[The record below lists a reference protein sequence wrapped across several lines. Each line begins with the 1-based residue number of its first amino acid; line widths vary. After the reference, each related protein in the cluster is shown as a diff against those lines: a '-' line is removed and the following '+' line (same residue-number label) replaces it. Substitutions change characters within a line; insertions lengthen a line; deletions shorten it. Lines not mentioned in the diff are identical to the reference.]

1 MEKSHI
7 LKSLFIHLYVS
18 PTNSDTETFFG
29 QNNLFHTVAA
39 SIFDSIFLMSS
50 HAVPGGRRIKTIT
63 KSVVNAIAWGDTYQR
78 ILLMRDPRVKVQQL
92 VREVEWVNYG
102 RLNPEGVMKG

>member
-7 LKSLFIHLYVS
+7 FKSPFIHLYVS
-18 PTNSDTETFFG
+18 PTNFETETVFG

-50 HAVPGGRRIKTIT
+50 HACRVPCRAGAESKQSQ
-63 KSVVNAIAWGDTYQR
+63 SV
-78 ILLMRDPRVKVQQL
+78 L
-92 VREVEWVNYG
+92 
-102 RLNPEGVMKG
+102 

>member
-39 SIFDSIFLMSS
+39 SIFDSIFLRSS
-50 HAVPGGRRIKTIT
+50 HACRLPCRAGAESKQSQ
-63 KSVVNAIAWGDTYQR
+63 SV
-78 ILLMRDPRVKVQQL
+78 L
-92 VREVEWVNYG
+92 
-102 RLNPEGVMKG
+102 